1 LCPLSEETQPL
12 RPLPA
17 VATGNTQPVKT
28 QPVRAVPAYD
38 SDPSGSQLGRLIFAY
53 RPRPTHP
60 AFLWAWGLGGAMIS
74 LAPLGYGGYQAF
86 AIFQKFGPV
95 PALSR
100 SAPWLILGGTLLL
113 VWLSISLYRWA
124 RAMPG
129 VRLHANG
136 LYIEGR
142 RERSLPWDQIDGIA
156 HGVMAPE
163 PGSWGS
169 RSCHLRY
176 QAILIPNK
184 GSPVHL
190 RGSGD
195 GKSGLPE
202 LPELVSR
209 VKASLYPVLQPEL
222 ARMFRSGVP
231 LFFGPVRIDRD
242 GIRLRR
248 RRLVPGM
255 LSVPWRHVKR
265 ITIHSGYFLVE
276 LGDRRGHHR
285 LPVSQIPN
293 LEILLK
299 IIDQGVHH

>member
-1 LCPLSEETQPL
+1 MPVGPLAS
-12 RPLPA
+12 
-17 VATGNTQPVKT
+17 VATTDTQPVKT
-28 QPVRAVPAYD
+28 QPVRTGTAFD

-60 AFLWAWGLGGAMIS
+60 AFLWAWGLGGAMIG

-86 AIFQKFGPV
+86 AIFQKYGPV

-142 RERSLPWDQIDGIA
+142 RQRSLAWDQIDGIA
-156 HGVMAPE
+156 HGVMAPD

-169 RSCHLRY
+169 RSRHLRY

-231 LFFGPVRIDRD
+231 LSFGPVRIDRD

-248 RRLVPGM
+248 RRPFPGT
-255 LSVPWRHVKR
+255 LCVPWRHVKR

>member
-1 LCPLSEETQPL
+1 M
-12 RPLPA
+12 
-17 VATGNTQPVKT
+17 ATGDTQPVKT
-28 QPVRAVPAYD
+28 QPVRTETAQD
-38 SDPSGSQLGRLIFAY
+38 SDPAAPQLGRLIFAY
-53 RPRPTHP
+53 RPRPIRP
-60 AFLWAWGLGGAMIS
+60 AFLWAWGLGGAMLS
-74 LAPLGYGGYQAF
+74 LGPLSYGGYQAF
-86 AIFQKFGPV
+86 TIFQKFGPV

-113 VWLSISLYRWA
+113 AWLSISLYRWA

-129 VRLHANG
+129 VRLYANG
-136 LYIEGR
+136 LFIEGR
-142 RERSLPWDQIDGIA
+142 RERSLAWDQIDGIA

-163 PGSWGS
+163 PGSWGNRS
-169 RSCHLRY
+169 RHLRY
-176 QAILIPNK
+176 QAILFPNQGRPVRLH
-184 GSPVHL
+184 GSQ
-190 RGSGD
+190 D

-209 VKASLYPVLQPEL
+209 VKASLYPALQPEL

-248 RRLVPGM
+248 KRPGPGT
-255 LSVPWRHVKR
+255 LNVPWRHVKR

-285 LPVSQIPN
+285 VPVSQIPN

-299 IIDQGVHH
+299 IIDQGVHR

>member
-12 RPLPA
+12 KPVSP
-17 VATGNTQPVKT
+17 VATRDTQPVKT
-28 QPVRAVPAYD
+28 QPVRTAPVYD
-38 SDPSGSQLGRLIFAY
+38 SDPSDPELGRLIFAY
-53 RPRPTHP
+53 RPRPSHP

-74 LAPLGYGGYQAF
+74 LAPIGYGGYQAF
-86 AIFQKFGPV
+86 AIYQKFGPV

-113 VWLSISLYRWA
+113 AWLAISLYRWA

-129 VRLHANG
+129 IRLHANG
-136 LYIEGR
+136 LFIEGR
-142 RERSLPWDQIDGIA
+142 RERSLVWDQIDGIA

-163 PGSWGS
+163 LGSLS
-169 RSCHLRY
+169 SHPRKLRY
-176 QAILIPNK
+176 QVILYPNK
-184 GSPVHL
+184 GRPVHL

-209 VKASLYPVLQPEL
+209 VKASLYPALQPEL

-248 RRLVPGM
+248 SRSVPGT

-276 LGDRRGHHR
+276 LGDRRGRHR